1 MKRIVV
7 CAAVTAAL
15 LLTAACKKDGVYRP
29 GDKLTGMSE
38 YYERV
43 HQRYDSETKM
53 WNTIHKDSTARRTTE
68 KWLWN
73 GKQLARIDF
82 YTGNTVSGSVA
93 MVYDGKR
100 LVRAN
105 VSATNSSIEYEYD
118 GRHLS
123 TMTLRNR
130 KGEAEAV
137 YSFEYDGNKVVR
149 IAEALNAKGAKAMPD
164 DIMAV
169 ALLPLVGDRQ
179 AARDIATASGGKAG
193 AKASQQV
200 YDIVWKG
207 DNIRAVKDH
216 ASGNTL
222 ATYKH
227 DAKTNPMRGLLL
239 TFSGEGGDANQY
251 AFGNKN
257 NVVSVDYGSEKLQYS
272 YTYSSDLPVSRS
284 RSVVDHYTQGY
295 RYVET
300 DIVYYEYLDD

>member
-1 MKRIVV
+1 MKRIIV
-7 CAAVTAAL
+7 CAAVTAAVL
-15 LLTAACKKDGVYRP
+15 LMAACKKDGVYRP
-29 GDKLTGMSE
+29 SDKLTGVLE

-53 WNTIHKDSTARRTTE
+53 WNTIHKDSTARHTTE

-82 YTGNTVSGSVA
+82 YTGNTVSSSVA

-105 VSATNSSIEYEYD
+105 VSATNSYIEYEYN

-123 TMTLRNR
+123 TMTLRNK

-137 YSFEYDGNKVVR
+137 YTFEYDGNKVVR
-149 IAEALNAKGAKAMPD
+149 IAETLNAKGAKAMPD
-164 DIMAV
+164 DIMDV

-179 AARDIATASGGKAG
+179 TARDIAKASCKKAG
-193 AKASQQV
+193 AKASEQV

-207 DNIRAVKDH
+207 DNIKAVKDH
-216 ASGNTL
+216 ESGNTL

-227 DAKTNPMRGLLL
+227 DAKTNPLRGLLL
-239 TFSGEGGDANQY
+239 TFNGEGGDANQY

-257 NVVSVDYGSEKLQYS
+257 NIVSVDYGNEKLEYS
-272 YTYSSDLPVSRS
+272 YTYSGDLPVSRS

-300 DIVYYEYLDD
+300 TINYFDYEE